1 MKTIYIPKGETVH
14 YESLST
20 DHLIVEG
27 TLEVTYG
34 VVAKQIDGDGVIHA
48 GTVEADIIRI
58 RCIETARTVCRRL
71 IAKVVESS
79 EVFASESAVVSCFCS
94 AAYVETGRLTV
105 TISEIDEVKA
115 KQIINLPTRQR
126 TLLGT
131 LLASMWRAF

>member
-58 RCIETARTVCRRL
+58 RCIETAPAYRQGGGVLRGVRLRERGGELLLLRGVCGNRPPDR
-71 IAKVVESS
+71 
-79 EVFASESAVVSCFCS
+79 
-94 AAYVETGRLTV
+94 YH
-105 TISEIDEVKA
+105 
-115 KQIINLPTRQR
+115 Q
-126 TLLGT
+126 
-131 LLASMWRAF
+131 